1 MKRTALFPSQQSS
14 SPDFT
19 AHVAQGYTSTSVL
32 LEEDKNVQAKVS
44 VMRYLLFCCLAIVAF
59 AAECAG
65 EEWNRF
71 RGPNGSGVSPATGI
85 PITWTDADYRFQI
98 DLPGTGNSSPVIWQQ
113 KLFVTAA
120 DAKQSQ
126 RYLLCYSTATGKLL
140 WQKTFPF
147 EVEKKHAKNSFAT
160 NTPAC
165 DARSVYAIWQSQK
178 ESQLLAFDH
187 DGQELWKY
195 DLGPFESGHGGG
207 TSPIVVGDLV
217 VVNNNQEGKDSF
229 LAAIH
234 AATGTVAWKVP
245 RARIKATYSTPCVFR
260 NAQGKDE
267 LIFSSWHEGV
277 TSIDAATGKINW
289 EIDVFEHDQEKRAI
303 GSPIVAGD
311 LVIATCGFAGGKRYL
326 VALRPQGNQAVE
338 EYRLDRMVNHQPT
351 AVLVDDL
358 LFMWNDQGVVTC
370 VRAKSGETVWQKRVG
385 GNYAGSPIC
394 VGKALYAMSQDGEAV
409 VLSASETFAELGR
422 MKLPSGSSAT
432 PAVGDRL
439 LWLRVENKLLA
450 LGPTTK

>member
-1 MKRTALFPSQQSS
+1 M
-14 SPDFT
+14 
-19 AHVAQGYTSTSVL
+19 
-32 LEEDKNVQAKVS
+32 
-44 VMRYLLFCCLAIVAF
+44 
-59 AAECAG
+59 
-65 EEWNRF
+65 
-71 RGPNGSGVSPATGI
+71 
-85 PITWTDADYRFQI
+85 TWQESDYRFQI

-120 DAKQSQ
+120 DVKQAQ

-147 EVEKKHAKNSFAT
+147 HVEKKHAKNSFAS

-165 DARSVYAIWQSQK
+165 DAQRVYTIWQSQQ

-187 DGQELWKY
+187 EGKELWKF
-195 DLGPFESGHGGG
+195 DLGPFDSGHGGG

-217 VVNNNQEGKDSF
+217 VVNNNQEGQDSF

-234 AATGTVAWKVP
+234 AGTGELAWKVP

-260 NAQGKDE
+260 SAAGNDE

-277 TSIDAATGKINW
+277 TSVDPATGKINW
-289 EIDVFEHDQEKRAI
+289 ELEVFERDQEKRAI

-311 LVIATCGFAGGKRYL
+311 LVLANCGFAGGKRFL
-326 VALRPQGNQAVE
+326 VALRPKGKETVE

-351 AVLVDDL
+351 AILARDL

-385 GNYAGSPIC
+385 GNYAGSPVC
-394 VGKALYAMSQDGEAV
+394 VGNALYAMSQDGEAV
-409 VLSASETFAELGR
+409 VLSASDTFAELGR

-432 PAVGDRL
+432 PAVGDGL
-439 LWLRVENKLLA
+439 LWLRVENKLFA
-450 LGPTTK
+450 LGAAGK

>member
-1 MKRTALFPSQQSS
+1 MQRSSQLRLEIATTIPAREKIMRHLLLCSLVVIAL
-14 SPDFT
+14 
-19 AHVAQGYTSTSVL
+19 
-32 LEEDKNVQAKVS
+32 
-44 VMRYLLFCCLAIVAF
+44 

-71 RGPNGSGVSPATGI
+71 RGPNGSGVSQAAGI
-85 PITWTDADYRFQI
+85 PVSWTEKDYRFQI
-98 DLPGTGNSSPVIWQQ
+98 DLPGSGNSSPVIWQQ

-120 DAKQSQ
+120 DVKQSQ
-126 RYLLCYSTATGKLL
+126 RYLLCYSTSDGKLL
-140 WQKTFPF
+140 WQQSFPF
-147 EVEKKHAKNSFAT
+147 EAEKKHAKNSFAS

-165 DARSVYAIWQSQK
+165 DAERVYAIWQSKK

-187 DGQELWKY
+187 EGKELWKF

-234 AATGTVAWKVP
+234 AATGTLAWKVP
-245 RARIKATYSTPCVFR
+245 RARIKATYSTPCVFH

-267 LIFSSWHEGV
+267 LIFSSWHEGI
-277 TSIDAATGKINW
+277 TSVDAATGKINW
-289 EIDVFEHDQEKRAI
+289 ELEVFERNQEKRAI

-311 LVIATCGFAGGKRYL
+311 LVIASCGFAGGKRYL
-326 VALRPQGNQAVE
+326 VALRPQGSETVE

-351 AVLVDDL
+351 AILVGDL

-370 VRAKSGETVWQKRVG
+370 VRAKTGETVWQKRVG
-385 GNYAGSPIC
+385 GNYASSPIC
-394 VGKALYAMSQDGEAV
+394 VGKALYAMSQDGEMV
-409 VLSASETFAELGR
+409 VLAASDTYAELGR
-422 MKLPSGSSAT
+422 MKLPTGSSAT
-432 PAVGDRL
+432 PAIGDGL

-450 LGPTTK
+450 IGATK

>member
-1 MKRTALFPSQQSS
+1 MR
-14 SPDFT
+14 
-19 AHVAQGYTSTSVL
+19 HL
-32 LEEDKNVQAKVS
+32 L
-44 VMRYLLFCCLAIVAF
+44 LCCLLAVAL
-59 AAECAG
+59 AAESTG

-71 RGPNGSGVSPATGI
+71 RGPNGSGLSEVVGI
-85 PITWTDADYRFQI
+85 PVSWAERDYRFQI

-126 RYLLCYSTATGKLL
+126 RHLLCFSTSTGELL
-140 WQKTFPF
+140 WQKSFPF
-147 EVEKKHAKNSFAT
+147 EVEKKHAKNSFAS
-160 NTPAC
+160 NTPTC
-165 DARSVYAIWQSQK
+165 DAERVYTIWQSQK

-187 DGQELWKY
+187 KGKELWKY
-195 DLGPFESGHGGG
+195 DLGPYESGHGGG

-234 AATGTVAWKVP
+234 ANTGTLAWKIP
-245 RARIKATYSTPCVFR
+245 RARIKATYSTPCVFH
-260 NAQGKDE
+260 NGAGADE
-267 LIFSSWHEGV
+267 LIFTSWHEGV
-277 TSIDAATGKINW
+277 TSVDAATGKINW
-289 EIDVFEHDQEKRAI
+289 ELDVFERDQEKRAI

-311 LVIATCGFAGGKRYL
+311 LVLASCGFAGGKRYL
-326 VALRPQGNQAVE
+326 VAMRPKGSEAVE

-351 AVLVDDL
+351 AILVGDL

-385 GNYAGSPIC
+385 GNYAGSPVC
-394 VGKALYAMSQDGEAV
+394 VGNALYAMSQDGEVV
-409 VLSASETFAELGR
+409 VLSASDTYAELGR
-422 MKLPSGSSAT
+422 MKLPGGSSST
-432 PAVGDRL
+432 PAVGDGL

-450 LGPTTK
+450 LGTKAK